1 MAFSPSLSVQRYGR
15 FFVPS
20 GVVKWYNEASGYGF
34 IVPDEG
40 GSDLFVRGGSVEGDN
55 RVALSEGERVE
66 FEPREGGMGPEA
78 IDVLRVPAS
87 EEREAA
93 EVAAVGEAA
102 LRR

>member
-1 MAFSPSLSVQRYGR
+1 
-15 FFVPS
+15 VPS

-66 FEPREGGMGPEA
+66 FEPREAGMGPEA
-78 IDVLRVPAS
+78 IDVLRVPQ
-87 EEREAA
+87 AA
-93 EVAAVGEAA
+93 A
-102 LRR
+102 RRSSR